1 MRAWY
6 PGRILEMN
14 KIIGDRVQK
23 GEIVARV
30 ESSSSLQTYTI
41 PAPMSGRQL
50 ALIRYEAKPRLME
63 IPRAGKRERRPC
75 RAPPKARGRPARR
88 PSCAFGLMCSRVL
101 TDRLAAGL
109 TLPGTRYRRFT
120 ALRRHACRPLP
131 AGLYSLL

>member
-1 MRAWY
+1 
-6 PGRILEMN
+6 
-14 KIIGDRVQK
+14 
-23 GEIVARV
+23 
-30 ESSSSLQTYTI
+30 
-41 PAPMSGRQL
+41 MSGRQL

-75 RAPPKARGRPARR
+75 RAPPQSMRPPREAAFMR
-88 PSCAFGLMCSRVL
+88 FGLMCLRLL
-101 TDRLAAGL
+101 TDRLDAGL